1 VQRAIIV
8 ILFLL
13 FRSFAAEGQDLPL
26 TDTFLSNLP
35 DTALVEEVE
44 PEELVYFLKN
54 YEVVPDTIIQR
65 QVPDTV
71 ITSLKA
77 DDDFWYANKS
87 ILKTRPNQKQ
97 PLAKMPWF
105 QTLLWLII
113 ITGFAGFLI
122 WYLSANQVG
131 IFRKK
136 AAVISEETGVEPG
149 TDNIFIIN
157 YQREIDKAVRD
168 KDFRLATRLMFLR
181 LLKQLADKNIIH
193 YKQDRTNLEYLQQL
207 YSTNYYKDF
216 FQATRNY
223 EYSWYG
229 KFPVSEEAFNKIRS
243 EFDRFDKVLI

>member
-1 VQRAIIV
+1 MQRAIFV
-8 ILFLL
+8 FLFLL
-13 FRSFAAEGQDLPL
+13 FTAVAVEAQDLPL
-26 TDTFLSNLP
+26 TDTFLTELP
-35 DTALVEEVE
+35 DTAIAEE
-44 PEELVYFLKN
+44 PEEAVYFLKT
-54 YEVVPDTIIQR
+54 YEVIPDTIIER
-65 QVPDTV
+65 QVPDSV
-71 ITSLKA
+71 INTLKA

-87 ILKTRPNQKQ
+87 FLKTKPGQAK
-97 PLAKMPWF
+97 PLTNKPWF
-105 QTLLWLII
+105 QTLLWLMI

-122 WYLSANQVG
+122 WYLSSNQVG

-136 AAVISEETGVEPG
+136 APVISEETEMEPG
-149 TDNIFIIN
+149 SDNIFGIN

-168 KDFRLATRLMFLR
+168 KDFRLAIRLMFLR

-229 KFPVSEEAFNKIRS
+229 KFPVSEEAFNKIRN
-243 EFDRFDKVLI
+243 EFDRLDRVLI